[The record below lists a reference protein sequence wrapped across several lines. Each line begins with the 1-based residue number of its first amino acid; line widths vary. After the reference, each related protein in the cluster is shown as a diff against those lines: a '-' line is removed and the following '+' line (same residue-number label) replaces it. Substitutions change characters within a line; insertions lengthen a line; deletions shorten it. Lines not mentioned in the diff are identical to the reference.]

1 MSYVVLA
8 VTVNVWDRCHDI
20 RVMLYV
26 AIGNGGGNGNGRRGQ
41 QMGPNPLFDW
51 DLSNLDPRRLGK
63 VCLLHKV
70 QVSLFVRVRLGR
82 LSVMVSLYT
91 YC

>member
-1 MSYVVLA
+1 MSHVVLC
-8 VTVNVWDRCHDI
+8 VTVNVWGRCHGI
-20 RVMLYV
+20 RVM
-26 AIGNGGGNGNGRRGQ
+26 NGGGNGDGRWGQ
-41 QMGPNPLFDW
+41 QMGPNPLFDRH
-51 DLSNLDPRRLGK
+51 LSNLDPRRLGK

-70 QVSLFVRVRLGR
+70 QVSLLVRMRLGR

>member
-1 MSYVVLA
+1 
-8 VTVNVWDRCHDI
+8 
-20 RVMLYV
+20 MLYV
-26 AIGNGGGNGNGRRGQ
+26 MIGNGGGGNGDGRWGQ
-41 QMGPNPLFDW
+41 QMGPNPLFDRH
-51 DLSNLDPRRLGK
+51 LSNLDSRRLGK

-70 QVSLFVRVRLGR
+70 QVSLLVRMRLGR